1 MIDEPQHGGEGE
13 NSLYPRTLRY
23 QNFYG
28 TRSSGSQ
35 HLYRPVEKRD
45 LRVDIASVASQ
56 IKEKL
61 NGKTASNFESEGEPI
76 DIEIKVP
83 EVSLDELQNV
93 EIVQGEKK
101 YRLGEIAEV
110 SITTAPKEINRSNQ
124 NRIGKVTAMLEKGYT
139 LGSVTPEIKAQLKDI
154 QFPAKYSAQ
163 ITGEEEKR
171 AESFQGL
178 SFALILSIV
187 LVYMVMASQF
197 ESLRHPFTILL
208 TIPLAG
214 VGCIYAFLL
223 AGASLNMM
231 AFLSVSSCWQV

>member
-1 MIDEPQHGGEGE
+1 M
-13 NSLYPRTLRY
+13 
-23 QNFYG
+23 
-28 TRSSGSQ
+28 
-35 HLYRPVEKRD
+35 
-45 LRVDIASVASQ
+45 
-56 IKEKL
+56 
-61 NGKTASNFESEGEPI
+61 
-76 DIEIKVP
+76 
-83 EVSLDELQNV
+83 QNV

-208 TIPLAG
+208 TIPLAV
-214 VGCIYAFLL
+214 VGAILLFFLPEPL
-223 AGASLNMM
+223 
-231 AFLSVSSCWQV
+231 